1 MHKFTPAEVADESF
15 DLAQLKIPAEEMT
28 RLSKYFSG
36 LREKIRQKKTAAN
49 AATGRSHYYNEPS
62 DQEVL
67 AEQSIL
73 TAQHYLSMVFSR
85 SDLSSISGYVTGN
98 TRYLG
103 WNVTSTVNSWI
114 GMNSILSKRILFNSN
129 SEDSFKNSIINNNY
143 ANTEELLGFISD
155 RKALFFP
162 EFIQARLL
170 EICNPSDAVTFIDS
184 DYDKV
189 KLAAYKKL
197 GPLNYMD
204 KMVSDSHAIIRR
216 YAISILSPGD
226 KRLASFINDRSQDIF
241 CQALMKISAE
251 HIPMML
257 GSSHLKK
264 RRAKEILNQ
273 RLTGS
278 AT

>member
-15 DLAQLKIPAEEMT
+15 DLAQLKVPAEELT
-28 RLSKYFSG
+28 KLSKYFSA
-36 LREKIRQKKTAAN
+36 LREKIRQQKTAAN
-49 AATGRSHYYNEPS
+49 AAAGRSHYYNEPS

-67 AEQSIL
+67 AEQKIL
-73 TAQHYLSMVFSR
+73 TNQHYLSMAFSQ
-85 SDLSSISGYVTGN
+85 SDLHSISGYITGN

-103 WNVTSTVNSWI
+103 WSVTSAVNGWI
-114 GMNSILSKRILFNSN
+114 GMNSVLSKRILFNSG
-129 SEDSFKNSIINNNY
+129 SDDTFKHSIVNNNY
-143 ANTEELLGFISD
+143 ANTEELLGFVSD

-170 EICNPSDAVTFIDS
+170 EICNPADAVTFIDS

-204 KMVSDSHAIIRR
+204 KMVSDSHAVIRR

-241 CQALMKISAE
+241 CQALLKISAE

-273 RLTGS
+273 RLAGS
-278 AT
+278 AA